1 MTCSVPKGPPVPKK
15 TSLIRPIILEH
26 ATLLFGD
33 KGYDAVTTRDV
44 AASASVTEAS
54 IYRLFKSKE
63 NLYQIAIK
71 GVAERAQ
78 EQMGQVL
85 LRIAQAPQPGPRKQI
100 AETIR
105 GWYEALSRADA
116 RVLQQVLKQA
126 TPYDKKIRE
135 QAWAPLNQIVAIMS
149 GLQGQLKTKNAA
161 KAALNAQFLVWTLFQ
176 HKIVQTAAMPSKE
189 ESQKLHALIENWIDL
204 VVSD

>member
-1 MTCSVPKGPPVPKK
+1 VLRPKRPAVPKK
-15 TSLIRPIILEH
+15 TSLIRPIIIQH

-63 NLYQIAIK
+63 NLYQITTK
-71 GVAERAQ
+71 EVAERTQ

-85 LRIAQAPQPGPRKQI
+85 LRIAQAPQTGPRKQI

-105 GWYEALSRADA
+105 GWYDALSRADA

-126 TPYDKKIRE
+126 TPHDKKIRE

-149 GLQGQLKTKNAA
+149 GLQGQSKARNSA
-161 KAALNAQFLVWTLFQ
+161 KAALSAQLLVWTLFQ
-176 HKIVQTAAMPSKE
+176 HKIVQAAPTPSKE
-189 ESQKLHALIENWIDL
+189 ESQKIHALIENWIDL
-204 VVSD
+204 VSS